1 MAQGIQLQFNVM
13 QIGKRFYWEVRAADG
28 RLGFVDVIETNKD
41 NSNGFDTKE
50 RAFNDLFKVIEQIKL
65 NYEYNDTK

>member
-13 QIGKRFYWEVRAADG
+13 QIGKRFYWEVRDEM
-28 RLGFVDVIETNKD
+28 LDVIETNKD
-41 NSNGFDTKE
+41 NSDGFDTKE
-50 RAFNDLFKVIEQIKL
+50 IAFNDLFKVIGQIKV

>member
-13 QIGKRFYWEVRAADG
+13 QIGKRFYWEVRDEM
-28 RLGFVDVIETNKD
+28 LDVIETNKD

-50 RAFNDLFKVIEQIKL
+50 CAFNDLFKVIEQIKL